1 MYVTSIAV
9 KETLYTVTLARA
21 AELVGGRA
29 KLAELLCVSQS
40 TLARW
45 MSGRSQM
52 PMRAFLSL
60 VELTRKAE
68 REH

>member
-1 MYVTSIAV
+1 M
-9 KETLYTVTLARA
+9 TLARA

-68 REH
+68 REHCAT